1 MIKIR
6 YGRFFCCLQ
15 KGNCMSDES
24 VALKMNVVSEKPK
37 EGDLYRVI
45 ELYGKTFEIRYG
57 YYEEIDRQYDPMEIY
72 PDFLQNPVYTKDG
85 YPFVTLMQGACRYF
99 QKKSKDPE
107 RDCENCKYME
117 RGEELIAL
125 CRCPQNKKSVK
136 QNQT

>member
-1 MIKIR
+1 
-6 YGRFFCCLQ
+6 
-15 KGNCMSDES
+15 MSDES

-37 EGDLYRVI
+37 EGDLYRAI

-85 YPFVTLMQGACRYF
+85 YPFVTLMQEPCQYF
-99 QKKSKDPE
+99 KKRGKEPE
-107 RDCENCKYME
+107 EDCENCKYME

>member
-1 MIKIR
+1 MAD
-6 YGRFFCCLQ
+6 FFVAYR
-15 KGNCMSDES
+15 KENGMSGKS
-24 VALKMNVVSEKPK
+24 ATFKMDSIPEKPK

-45 ELYGKTFEIRYG
+45 ELHGRTFEIRYG

-72 PDFLQNPVYTKDG
+72 PDFLQNPIYTKDG
-85 YPFVTLMQGACRYF
+85 YPFVTLMQEPCQHF
-99 QKKSKDPE
+99 KKRGKEPE
-107 RDCENCKYME
+107 EDCENCKYME